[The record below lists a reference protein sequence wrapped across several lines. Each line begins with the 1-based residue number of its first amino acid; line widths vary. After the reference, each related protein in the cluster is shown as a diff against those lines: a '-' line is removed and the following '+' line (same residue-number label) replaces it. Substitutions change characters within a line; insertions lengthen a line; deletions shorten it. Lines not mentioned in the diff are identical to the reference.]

1 VERAA
6 GTILDVSG
14 DGNQAKI
21 LDKQGH
27 AISGSN
33 PTFGLGIDPRDVHF
47 SPFTLVQGTWAAGPG
62 QVVIDRGTA
71 SSEGFRLGDR
81 IGIAGEG
88 PLRRYTLTGIVRFGD
103 VDSLGGATIAVFDV
117 ATARTVLDKDGY
129 DAIAVAAK
137 PGVSRPELMSGI
149 ARILPATAEVRT
161 PEQQAAKDAEDVGG
175 FVAAIRWILVGFGA
189 VALFVG
195 AFVIFNTLS
204 ITVAQRTRELATL
217 RTLGASRRQ
226 VLRSVVL
233 EGLVVGLIASAVG
246 LGLGVGLALGLTE
259 LMAAIDLDM
268 PRTGTVFATR
278 TAIVAVLAG
287 TLITLA
293 ASLIPAIKATRIQ
306 PIAAVRE
313 GGLVVKR
320 LSRRTLVAALTVL
333 ALSVAALGYGM
344 LGSGVSTAARILGIA
359 LGSLGL
365 FVGTAMLA
373 PRLVRP
379 LASVLGWPG
388 ARLGGVAG
396 RLARD
401 NARRNP
407 TRTAATAAALMIGL
421 ALVTFVAT
429 FGRAL
434 LVSDETALRAQLGTS
449 HVITSQS
456 GWDTVPVGAGRAAA
470 SASGVELASSI
481 RGDQAKLAG
490 GGEIAVSGVDPATIG
505 RAYRFEW
512 LQGSDAS
519 LGALRAGGAVVRE
532 GFELPGRGEAAVGD
546 RFTFLTPAGT
556 RVQTVVRGVYRKHGD
571 LDQLLGEVVLSQSA
585 FDRQFPRPADLLTL
599 VQADS
604 TTGLEHALAAWPDAK
619 LQTGEEFI
627 ANWTSWLRDVMSL
640 FYVLLALS
648 VIVSLFGMVNTLV
661 LSVFERTRE
670 IGMLRAVGMT
680 RRQTRR
686 MVRHEAIVTALI
698 GASLG
703 MALGIGL
710 TALTTQALGKYGVE
724 FSLPVG
730 SLVAFAV
737 VAIAAGMLAAILP
750 ARRASRLD
758 VLQALHAE

>member
-1 VERAA
+1 MRRVTLRGMLGRKLRTALTALAIVLGVAMVSGSLVLTDTIQKAFDSIFSSSYEDTDAVVSGVKLVEWSQTGAVTVSPQLLERIRALPQVERAA

-33 PTFGLGIDPRDVHF
+33 PTFGLGIDPHDVRF
-47 SPFTLVQGTWAAGPG
+47 SPFTLVEGTWASGPG

-117 ATARTVLDKDGY
+117 ATARTVLHKDGY

-137 PGVSRPELMSGI
+137 PGVSRPELISGI
-149 ARILPATAEVRT
+149 ERILPATAEVRT

-175 FVAAIRWILVGFGA
+175 FVTAIRWILVGFGA

-226 VLRSVVL
+226 ILRSVVL
-233 EGLVVGLIASAVG
+233 EGLVVGLIASVVG

-293 ASLIPAIKATRIQ
+293 ASLIPALRATRIQ

-313 GGLVVKR
+313 GGLVVKP
-320 LSRRTLVAALTVL
+320 LSRRALVAALTVL
-333 ALSVAALGYGM
+333 TLSVAALGYGM

-359 LGSLGL
+359 FGSLGL

-379 LASVLGWPG
+379 LAS
-388 ARLGGVAG
+388 
-396 RLARD
+396 
-401 NARRNP
+401 
-407 TRTAATAAALMIGL
+407 
-421 ALVTFVAT
+421 
-429 FGRAL
+429 
-434 LVSDETALRAQLGTS
+434 
-449 HVITSQS
+449 
-456 GWDTVPVGAGRAAA
+456 
-470 SASGVELASSI
+470 
-481 RGDQAKLAG
+481 
-490 GGEIAVSGVDPATIG
+490 
-505 RAYRFEW
+505 
-512 LQGSDAS
+512 
-519 LGALRAGGAVVRE
+519 
-532 GFELPGRGEAAVGD
+532 
-546 RFTFLTPAGT
+546 
-556 RVQTVVRGVYRKHGD
+556 
-571 LDQLLGEVVLSQSA
+571 
-585 FDRQFPRPADLLTL
+585 
-599 VQADS
+599 
-604 TTGLEHALAAWPDAK
+604 
-619 LQTGEEFI
+619 
-627 ANWTSWLRDVMSL
+627 
-640 FYVLLALS
+640 
-648 VIVSLFGMVNTLV
+648 
-661 LSVFERTRE
+661 
-670 IGMLRAVGMT
+670 
-680 RRQTRR
+680 
-686 MVRHEAIVTALI
+686 
-698 GASLG
+698 
-703 MALGIGL
+703 
-710 TALTTQALGKYGVE
+710 
-724 FSLPVG
+724 
-730 SLVAFAV
+730 
-737 VAIAAGMLAAILP
+737 
-750 ARRASRLD
+750 
-758 VLQALHAE
+758 